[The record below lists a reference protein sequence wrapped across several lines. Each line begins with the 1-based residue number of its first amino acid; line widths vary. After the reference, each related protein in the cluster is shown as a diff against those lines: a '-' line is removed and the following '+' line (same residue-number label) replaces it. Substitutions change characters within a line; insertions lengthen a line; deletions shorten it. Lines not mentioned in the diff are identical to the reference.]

1 MFRMCYIPLVLLS
14 VSGIQA
20 ADSVADSSAEA
31 TDALESAFRISPVY
45 WDQNIS
51 VVDICGCESEAS
63 VGMLLWPAS
72 TGELLKLMD
81 ALKYEYEMQSFQC
94 VVFSLVEA
102 KTEPEVQK
110 MLLALKE
117 CVTMC
122 DMLRIPLRIAIGRD
136 GSWLDVTPTYPVASA
151 RYLMVQADAKMVLAE
166 AEGSAVVQTAS
177 LAELQPYLTGSADKP
192 APVNIMWAPSAA
204 NYAGFVALI
213 EACDK
218 LNVDYS
224 LYLLP

>member
-1 MFRMCYIPLVLLS
+1 MVLLS

-20 ADSVADSSAEA
+20 ADTAEDSSAVVSE
-31 TDALESAFRISPVY
+31 ALESAFRISPVY

-51 VVDICGCESEAS
+51 VVDICGCESEATAD
-63 VGMLLWPAS
+63 MLLWPTS

-81 ALKYEYEMQSFQC
+81 ALKYEYEMRSFQC
-94 VVFSLVEA
+94 VVFSLVET
-102 KTEPEVQK
+102 KGESDLQK

-151 RYLMVQADAKMVLAE
+151 RYLMVQADAKMLLVGADGHSVAE
-166 AEGSAVVQTAS
+166 LAS
-177 LAELQPYLTGSADKP
+177 LADLQPHLTGSADKP
-192 APVNIMWAPSAA
+192 TPVNIMWAPSVA
-204 NYAGFVALI
+204 NYADFVALV

-218 LNVDYS
+218 LNVEYS
-224 LYLLP
+224 LYVLP

>member
-1 MFRMCYIPLVLLS
+1 MFRACYIPLVLLS
-14 VSGIQA
+14 VSGIRA
-20 ADSVADSSAEA
+20 ADAAQDSSFVVSE
-31 TDALESAFRISPVY
+31 ALESAFRISPVY

-51 VVDICGCESEAS
+51 VVDICGCESDATT
-63 VGMLLWPAS
+63 GMLPWPAS
-72 TGELLKLMD
+72 TGELLQLMD
-81 ALKYEYEMQSFQC
+81 ALKYEYEMRSFQC
-94 VVFSLVEA
+94 VVFSLIETQAEA
-102 KTEPEVQK
+102 DVQK
-110 MLLALKE
+110 MLLALRE

-151 RYLMVQADAKMVLAE
+151 RYLVVQADAAMRLCDADGNPV
-166 AEGSAVVQTAS
+166 AEGSSPEAV
-177 LAELQPYLTGSADKP
+177 LQHLSSAADKP
-192 APVNIMWAPSAA
+192 APVNIMWEPSAA

-218 LNVDYS
+218 LRVEYS